1 MSRPSSRTKSK
12 IFVFSLLQNYSA
24 ASLILHFFG
33 FLALLVQNTRLLT
46 ISEPKGCVNYLEH
59 IIHNEYVFEKII
71 CNGTVVHKISKK
83 KPCYYQAIIPKLHLF
98 VDFKALYCMFSYTP
112 KNIQPDHILRTIFY
126 SFLSGILMHYRSIV
140 QSEPKSKRFF
150 SNQ

>member
-1 MSRPSSRTKSK
+1 MKTKYNKISK

-59 IIHNEYVFEKII
+59 IIHNEYVFEKSIL
-71 CNGTVVHKISKK
+71 CYGTVVHKISK
-83 KPCYYQAIIPKLHLF
+83 AL
-98 VDFKALYCMFSYTP
+98 DF
-112 KNIQPDHILRTIFY
+112 
-126 SFLSGILMHYRSIV
+126 SFL
-140 QSEPKSKRFF
+140 
-150 SNQ
+150 

>member
-1 MSRPSSRTKSK
+1 MKEYKKKFAKTYCMVENVTLNIIRDPRKAAIAACSILRISWRHWDITWVYKIHSRSKKKTWYNKISK

-59 IIHNEYVFEKII
+59 IIHYEYVFEKSIL
-71 CNGTVVHKISKK
+71 CYGTVVHKISK
-83 KPCYYQAIIPKLHLF
+83 AL
-98 VDFKALYCMFSYTP
+98 DF
-112 KNIQPDHILRTIFY
+112 
-126 SFLSGILMHYRSIV
+126 SFL
-140 QSEPKSKRFF
+140 
-150 SNQ
+150 